1 MPNVMVR
8 DIPEQ
13 TYKRLRARAKN
24 LGRSLNAEILDILA
38 EKDRWEM
45 RRLEIDK
52 VLPDLRRLREEV
64 AREHPNAPDS
74 VMLIREDRDRR

>member
-8 DIPEQ
+8 NIPRE

-38 EKDRWEM
+38 EKDGWEI
-45 RRLEIDK
+45 RRREIAK
-52 VLPDLRRLREEV
+52 VLPEIRRVREEI

-74 VMLIREDRDRR
+74 VTLIREDRDSR

>member
-8 DIPEQ
+8 NIPRE
-13 TYKRLRARAKN
+13 TYKRMRARAKN

-38 EKDRWEM
+38 EKDSWET
-45 RRLEIDK
+45 RRQEIAK
-52 VLPDLRRLREEV
+52 VLPELRRMREEV

-74 VMLIREDRDRR
+74 VELIRELRDSR